1 MSHSRLLK
9 KLEAIGWPAPLKDP
23 LGEQDGAANE
33 FKDAFADLLELEK
46 MCVISSLRSIG
57 RSLVSHPPGN

>member
-1 MSHSRLLK
+1 MYRDRRLLK

-23 LGEQDGAANE
+23 LGEQDAKANE

-46 MCVISSLRSIG
+46 TSVLPLPCGSIA
-57 RSLVSHPPGN
+57 S